1 MHELSIALGIVNIAE
16 KETKKA
22 NAKKVEKIELE
33 IGTLAGI
40 AFDSL
45 EFVWPVA
52 VKDTI
57 LEHAK
62 REITIIQAK
71 AKCNDCETIFNVN
84 NFYDSCPVCS
94 SNFKSIIQGK
104 ELRVK
109 SLEVV

>member
-1 MHELSIALGIVNIAE
+1 MHELSVAIGIVRIAE
-16 KETKKA
+16 NETKKA
-22 NAKKVEKIELE
+22 HAKKVEKIALE

-45 EFVWPVA
+45 DFVWPVA

-71 AKCNDCETIFNVN
+71 AKCIDCDTIFNVD
-84 NFYDSCPVCS
+84 NFYDACPICS

-104 ELRVK
+104 ELIVK